1 MDKKQLATA
10 IQKALED
17 KGKRKFTQSV
27 EIIINTKGIDFSKTE
42 NRVNLDIP
50 LPKGKGGKELK
61 VAVIGDEATAV
72 QAKKAGADLTILP
85 NEIESYKEPK
95 KLKELARDYTL
106 LAQPNQMAAVAKA
119 LGQVLGKKGKLPK
132 PLVGNPAQLIDAAK
146 RSVRITTKGKYL
158 PVLQAM
164 IGTENMDV
172 DALAENAEAVYEAVK
187 NKIGGDGNIKSVYVK
202 LTMGKPVKVG

>member
-42 NRVNLDIP
+42 NRINLDIP

-164 IGTENMDV
+164 IGTEKMDV

-202 LTMGKPVKVG
+202 LTMGKPVKIG

>member
-1 MDKKQLATA
+1 MDKKQLLTA

-27 EIIINTKGIDFSKTE
+27 EIIINARGVDFSKSE

-61 VAVIGDEATAV
+61 VAVIGDEATTA
-72 QAKKAGADLTILP
+72 QAKKAGADLIILP

-95 KLKELARDYTL
+95 KLKELAENYSL
-106 LAQPNQMAAVAKA
+106 LAQPNQMAAVAKS

-132 PLVGNPAQLIDAAK
+132 PIVGNIAQLIDSAK
-146 RSVRITTKGKYL
+146 RSVRVTTKGKYL
-158 PVLQAM
+158 PVLQAF
-164 IGTENMDV
+164 IGTENMSAEDLV
-172 DALAENAEAVYEAVK
+172 ENAEAVYEAVK

-202 LTMGKPVKVG
+202 LTMSKPAKVG

>member
-42 NRVNLDIP
+42 NRINLDIP

-202 LTMGKPVKVG
+202 LTMGKPVKIG

>member
-42 NRVNLDIP
+42 NRINLDIP

>member
-1 MDKKQLATA
+1 MDKKQLLTA

-27 EIIINTKGIDFSKTE
+27 EIIINARGVDFSKSE

-61 VAVIGDEATAV
+61 VAVIGDEATTA
-72 QAKKAGADLTILP
+72 QAKKAGADLIILP

-95 KLKELARDYTL
+95 KLKELAKNYSL
-106 LAQPNQMAAVAKA
+106 LAQPNQMAAVAKS

-132 PLVGNPAQLIDAAK
+132 PIVGNIAQLIDAAK
-146 RSVRITTKGKYL
+146 RSVRVTTKGKYL
-158 PVLQAM
+158 PVLQAF
-164 IGTENMDV
+164 IGTENMSAEDLV
-172 DALAENAEAVYEAVK
+172 ENAEAVYEAVK

-202 LTMGKPVKVG
+202 LTMGKPAKVG

>member
-10 IQKALED
+10 IQKALEE

-27 EIIINTKGIDFSKTE
+27 ELIINTRGVDFSKPE
-42 NRVNLDIP
+42 NRINIDIP
-50 LPKGKGGKELK
+50 LPRGKGGKELK
-61 VAVIGDEATAV
+61 VAVIGDEATSV
-72 QAKKAGADLTILP
+72 EAKKAGADLIILP

-95 KLKELARDYTL
+95 KLKELARYYTL

-132 PLVGNPAQLIDAAK
+132 PLLGNIAQLVDTAK
-146 RSVRITTKGKYL
+146 RSVRVTTKGKYL
-158 PVLQAM
+158 PVLQAF

-172 DALAENAEAVYEAVK
+172 DALAENAEAVYDAVK

>member
-1 MDKKQLATA
+1 MDKKQLLTA

-27 EIIINTKGIDFSKTE
+27 EIIINARGVDFSKSE

-61 VAVIGDEATAV
+61 VAVIGDEATTA
-72 QAKKAGADLTILP
+72 QAKKAGADLIILP

-95 KLKELARDYTL
+95 KLKELAENYSL
-106 LAQPNQMAAVAKA
+106 LAQPNQMAAVAKS

-132 PLVGNPAQLIDAAK
+132 PIVGNIAQLIDSAK
-146 RSVRITTKGKYL
+146 RSVRVTTKGKYL
-158 PVLQAM
+158 PVLQAF
-164 IGTENMDV
+164 IGTENMSAEDLV
-172 DALAENAEAVYEAVK
+172 ENAEAVYEAVK

-202 LTMGKPVKVG
+202 LTMGKPAKVG

>member
-1 MDKKQLATA
+1 MDKKQLLTA

-17 KGKRKFTQSV
+17 KGKRKFAQSV
-27 EIIINTKGIDFSKTE
+27 EIIINARGVDFSKSE

-61 VAVIGDEATAV
+61 VAVIGDEATTA
-72 QAKKAGADLTILP
+72 QAKKAGADLIILP

-95 KLKELARDYTL
+95 KLKELAENYSL
-106 LAQPNQMAAVAKA
+106 LAQPNQMAAVAKS

-132 PLVGNPAQLIDAAK
+132 PIVGNIAQLIDSAK
-146 RSVRITTKGKYL
+146 RSVRVTTKGKYL
-158 PVLQAM
+158 PVLQAF
-164 IGTENMDV
+164 IGTENMSAEDLV
-172 DALAENAEAVYEAVK
+172 ENAEAVYEAVK

-202 LTMGKPVKVG
+202 LTMSKPAKVG